1 MANLSNINNKFLVTT
16 GGNVLIGQTAVVGT
30 SMLQVEGSTNAIIRM
45 NSTGGTGG
53 RMDFTHSGS
62 NYGNIGSARNMLGV
76 GNASD
81 MMVNGDSIL
90 YLGVG
95 AQHMTILSSGNV
107 GIGLTGPTA
116 KLHVFEPTANTGVTL
131 KVQSY
136 SWDATLSLINDQGT
150 WEIVNDQTG
159 LGTNGTLAFY
169 NGGYRMALTPAGN
182 VGIGTTSPSS
192 KLHVTG
198 APANGVYLS
207 YLYNSG
213 THNSSHGLNVQTAAN
228 NIATY
233 GLRVNTGGNS
243 NALAV
248 MGNGNV
254 GIGTNS
260 PQKNLQ
266 IFQAEGGVGVK
277 HATIRLGGYSTVG
290 PDIAAYR
297 VTGNSNDQGLI
308 FSTYDAT
315 AGTVDT
321 MTLTNDGNVG
331 IGTTSPTSPTSV
343 TTFLAI
349 EGTTAGI
356 VLSDNGNAAYKW
368 DIWNSG
374 GGLFMKYNDTTFG
387 VCQLSNG
394 NVGIGTT
401 SPIQKLDTPNIIIGG
416 STIAGTYR
424 ANALF
429 MDNNGGNSRFY
440 SSGPNGTT
448 QGSYEFNIMASD
460 ANPLQTVLVINNSGN
475 VGIGTTSPRAKLE
488 VNGELITNDVKHSN
502 YAVATISSTGVTVAT
517 VTGAGNGS
525 SAQIEFIG
533 MGGTSGIVD
542 VVYSCTNQGGNWYA
556 YKKARQTPTIVDV
569 DVTGHGTSTLSF
581 VFKSLSSG
589 GAAYTPR
596 LMMKGSPSALVTF

>member
-182 VGIGTTSPSS
+182 LGIGTTSPSS

-233 GLRVNTGGNS
+233 GLRVNTGGDS

-387 VCQLSNG
+387 VCQLLNG
-394 NVGIGTT
+394 NVGIGTA
-401 SPIQKLDTPNIIIGG
+401 SPSATLDVQG
-416 STIAGTYR
+416 SS
-424 ANALF
+424 ALF
-429 MDNNGGNSRFY
+429 MTRTSSGLATYIENDGGYAAQYMYQIGAGARIALHTNGNSYF
-440 SSGPNGTT
+440 NG
-448 QGSYEFNIMASD
+448 
-460 ANPLQTVLVINNSGN
+460 GN
-475 VGIGTTSPRAKLE
+475 VGIG
-488 VNGELITNDVKHSN
+488 ITNPQDKLHVDGDAIISSNRYGN
-502 YAVATISSTGVTVAT
+502 YAVGGLDTTGVVVATITGS
-517 VTGAGNGS
+517 GNGA
-525 SAQIEFIG
+525 SASIEFVG
-533 MGGTSGIVD
+533 MGGVNGIVD
-542 VVYSCTNQGGNWYA
+542 VVYNCTNQGGNWYV
-556 YKKARQTPTIVDV
+556 YKNERQTARTVDV
-569 DVTGHGTSTLSF
+569 VATGNGTTTLTF
-581 VFKSLSSG
+581 TFKAISSSQG
-589 GAAYTPR
+589 YTPR
-596 LMMKGSPSALVTF
+596 IRMIGSPYNLITF

>member
-233 GLRVNTGGNS
+233 GLRVNTGGDS

-394 NVGIGTT
+394 KVGIGTT
-401 SPIQKLDTPNIIIGG
+401 SPSATLDVQG
-416 STIAGTYR
+416 SS
-424 ANALF
+424 ALF
-429 MDNNGGNSRFY
+429 MTRTSSGLATYIENDGGYAAQYMYQIGAGARIALHTNGNSYF
-440 SSGPNGTT
+440 NG
-448 QGSYEFNIMASD
+448 
-460 ANPLQTVLVINNSGN
+460 GN
-475 VGIGTTSPRAKLE
+475 VGIG
-488 VNGELITNDVKHSN
+488 ITNPQDKLHVDGDAIISSNRYGN
-502 YAVATISSTGVTVAT
+502 YAVGGLDTTGVVVATITGS
-517 VTGAGNGS
+517 GNGA
-525 SAQIEFIG
+525 SASIEFVG
-533 MGGTSGIVD
+533 MGGVNGIVD
-542 VVYSCTNQGGNWYA
+542 VVYNCTNQGGNWYV
-556 YKKARQTPTIVDV
+556 YKNERQTARTVDV
-569 DVTGHGTSTLSF
+569 VATGNGTTTLTF
-581 VFKSLSSG
+581 TFKAISSSQG
-589 GAAYTPR
+589 YTPR
-596 LMMKGSPSALVTF
+596 IRMIGSPYNLITF